1 MSRSC
6 PNRAPGR
13 LREAG
18 SVLMLALLTLLALA
32 LMGVGLGYVGSSQ
45 IDLAR
50 SQATQDNTLSAA
62 ETGVDDAINWLRG
75 QIAIALPA
83 APQTIS
89 NKTQLTSNAATDLDP
104 FHGKQTEKKLSVTT
118 YTALLKPLASGAGT
132 AGSGIGS
139 DISNPDALSSTRYYK
154 ITGTGAQG
162 GTAGVR
168 LEVIVSVTP

>member
-13 LREAG
+13 LRESG

-62 ETGVDDAINWLRG
+62 ETGVDHAINWLRG
-75 QIAIALPA
+75 QIATALPA
-83 APQTIS
+83 APQTFS
-89 NKTQLTSNAATDLDP
+89 STPLTSNAATDA
-104 FHGKQTEKKLSVTT
+104 GTSTSRLSATT
-118 YTALLKPLASGAGT
+118 YSARLEPLASGAGT

-154 ITGTGAQG
+154 ITSTGAQG

-168 LEVIVSVTP
+168 LEAIVSVTP

>member
-13 LREAG
+13 LRESG

-62 ETGVDDAINWLRG
+62 ETGVDHAINWLRG
-75 QIAIALPA
+75 QIATALPA
-83 APQTIS
+83 APQTFS
-89 NKTQLTSNAATDLDP
+89 STPLTSNAATDA
-104 FHGKQTEKKLSVTT
+104 GTSTSKLSATT
-118 YTALLKPLASGAGT
+118 YSARLEPLASGAGT

>member
-13 LREAG
+13 LRESG

-62 ETGVDDAINWLRG
+62 ETGVDHAINWLRG
-75 QIAIALPA
+75 QIATALPA
-83 APQTIS
+83 APQTFS
-89 NKTQLTSNAATDLDP
+89 STPLTSNAATDA
-104 FHGKQTEKKLSVTT
+104 GTSTSKLSATT
-118 YTALLKPLASGAGT
+118 YSALLEPLASGAGT

>member
-13 LREAG
+13 LRESG

-62 ETGVDDAINWLRG
+62 ETGVDHAINWLRG
-75 QIAIALPA
+75 QIATALPA
-83 APQTIS
+83 APQTFS
-89 NKTQLTSNAATDLDP
+89 STPLTSNAATDA
-104 FHGKQTEKKLSVTT
+104 GTSTSRLSATT
-118 YTALLKPLASGAGT
+118 YSARLEPLASGAGT

>member
-13 LREAG
+13 LRESG

-75 QIAIALPA
+75 QIATALPA
-83 APQTIS
+83 APQTFS
-89 NKTQLTSNAATDLDP
+89 STPLTSNAATDA
-104 FHGKQTEKKLSVTT
+104 GTSTSRLSATT
-118 YTALLKPLASGAGT
+118 YSARLEPLASGAGT